1 MEQVLCG
8 TTLELSA
15 TFRDENGNPVNP
27 DTVTGEIREPGNET
41 PLDLTVTNPATGV
54 YLAQYTPL
62 INGLYQYRFSGV
74 LGPLSGGVENSF
86 YGQTQF
92 EGEL

>member
-15 TFRDENGNPVNP
+15 TFIDELGNLTNP
-27 DTVTGEIREPGNET
+27 DTVTAEIRLPDGTEA
-41 PLDLTVTNPATGV
+41 DLTVTNPSQGV
-54 YLAQYTPL
+54 YVTQYTPL
-62 INGLYQYRFSGV
+62 MNGLYQYRFNGT
-74 LGPLSGGVENSF
+74 LGPISGGVENEF

-92 EGEL
+92 AGDLT